1 MWPFKRNDS
10 SDSNSAPAPRARKIR
25 GTDSGEKQL
34 AQALNLIFN
43 FTNGVSVDPPDLEVR
58 DEREL
63 PAPKAVMV
71 EAFRMVL
78 TIEKRPDWRN
88 AFYDAGLKLAYFW
101 PDIGAERLRLP
112 DGLFPHPA
120 AATGAARPG
129 ATDKRQSKA
138 KIEAFSA
145 AFARVGPEHD
155 RIAEIFDAAI
165 GTMSTTLE
173 QEVRNAARRPLS
185 RIV

>member
-10 SDSNSAPAPRARKIR
+10 SARKPAPSPRQRKTRAAVSAER
-25 GTDSGEKQL
+25 QL
-34 AQALNLIFN
+34 ADALSLIFN
-43 FTNGVSVDPPDLEVR
+43 FSNGVSVDPPDIEVR
-58 DEREL
+58 DELEL
-63 PAPKAVMV
+63 PAPKAVMI

-78 TIEKRPDWRN
+78 AIEKRPDWRN

-112 DGLFPHPA
+112 DGLFQHPPKPSA
-120 AATGAARPG
+120 AVKPGTAA
-129 ATDKRQSKA
+129 KRQSKE

-145 AFARVGPEHD
+145 AFARVGPEQD

-165 GTMSTTLE
+165 GSMNSVLE
-173 QEVRNAARRPLS
+173 QEVLNAARRPPSL
-185 RIV
+185 VV